1 VLKQILHGTQPSKM
15 TTRFLLVAPSATFLG
30 VLAIDFVLILASP
43 ETRSSLK
50 PDVSGLY
57 CDSKNSTMVFIA
69 AGACIPVL
77 LMWFFVYIKTTLL
90 LRQHKYKFAACDGI
104 VRTRISSIFIRTS
117 LMTFAACVGLILVI
131 RDAVVPATEEKP
143 YNIFQ
148 YLVFS
153 LLIFT
158 IFGTQSEFLRCWMCR
173 RPAKPPQRR
182 ADRTGI
188 TSM

>member
-1 VLKQILHGTQPSKM
+1 MYVPFNSQSFDAM
-15 TTRFLLVAPSATFLG
+15 TKLG
-30 VLAIDFVLILASP
+30 
-43 ETRSSLK
+43 R
-50 PDVSGLY
+50 
-57 CDSKNSTMVFIA
+57 VFIA

-90 LRQHKYKFAACDGI
+90 LRRHKLKIAACD

-117 LMTFAACVGLILVI
+117 LMTLAACVGLILVI
-131 RDAVVPATEEKP
+131 RDAVVPATKEQP

-158 IFGTQSEFLRCWMCR
+158 IFGTQSVHLFL
-173 RPAKPPQRR
+173 
-182 ADRTGI
+182 
-188 TSM
+188 SLNLSNF